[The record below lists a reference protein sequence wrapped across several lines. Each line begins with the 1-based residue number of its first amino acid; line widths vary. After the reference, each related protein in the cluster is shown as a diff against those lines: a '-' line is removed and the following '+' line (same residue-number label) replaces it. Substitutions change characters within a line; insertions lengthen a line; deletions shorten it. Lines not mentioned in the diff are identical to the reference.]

1 MDNLDNKISD
11 TIKDISQKGSSL
23 VEQTQT
29 KVLDIAN
36 NVLSTQSTTSGSV
49 SVFFKRQKILT
60 LGMFSFNLNFW
71 ASFFY

>member
-49 SVFFKRQKILT
+49 SVF
-60 LGMFSFNLNFW
+60 LNVIK
-71 ASFFY
+71 Y

>member
-49 SVFFKRQKILT
+49 SVF
-60 LGMFSFNLNFW
+60 LNVKKD
-71 ASFFY
+71 

>member
-60 LGMFSFNLNFW
+60 LGMF
-71 ASFFY
+71 

>member
-36 NVLSTQSTTSGSV
+36 NVLSTQNTSTPAPPSP
-49 SVFFKRQKILT
+49 ILMSIISIIET
-60 LGMFSFNLNFW
+60 KW
-71 ASFFY
+71 P

>member
-49 SVFFKRQKILT
+49 SVF
-60 LGMFSFNLNFW
+60 LNVKKDW
-71 ASFFY
+71 L